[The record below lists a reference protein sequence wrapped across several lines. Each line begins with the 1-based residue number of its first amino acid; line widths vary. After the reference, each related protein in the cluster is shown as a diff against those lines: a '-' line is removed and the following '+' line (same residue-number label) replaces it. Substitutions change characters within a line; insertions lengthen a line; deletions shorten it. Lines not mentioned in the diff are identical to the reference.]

1 MVSLSAEERFLH
13 SLSTECPPAYALMF
27 KTLEKSWDAGVD
39 YITSQNCVTL
49 WWTVLFVRF

>member
-49 WWTVLFVRF
+49 W